1 MFKDVYQKNRK
12 TKVLY
17 TCENCK
23 FVTSDKAGFNRHLLT
38 LKHQKTVNVYQKTEK
53 TGKIIECECGKIYSH
68 KQTLYVH
75 KKKCNYKIE
84 NSNIKE
90 VQNEYKTII
99 CNMFDQ
105 LKDKNNQLQGQLNQ
119 NSLLQN
125 ALIEMIPKMGTTNIN
140 NGTINKLNVQ
150 LYLNENCKD
159 AMSISD
165 FVSGMSVEVSD
176 LLVTKEKGAIEGISA
191 ILINHLNK
199 LPMCQRPLWCS
210 DKKRK
215 RLFVKEAVWEED
227 TNNEKTKEAIYNI
240 SKVQTRNLTKYI
252 ADKPDWIKNDNH
264 KDEYMLI
271 IRSATETMQD
281 RTEKVIDKILNEIS
295 FTDNKKYI

>member
-1 MFKDVYQKNRK
+1 MKNVSEKNEKNEKKYDCINCDYKTYKKTDYTRHLSTVKHINMHNDVKCLQKN
-12 TKVLY
+12 
-17 TCENCK
+17 
-23 FVTSDKAGFNRHLLT
+23 
-38 LKHQKTVNVYQKTEK
+38 EK
-53 TGKIIECECGKIYSH
+53 SFECECGKFYSSR
-68 KQTLYVH
+68 QTLYVH
-75 KKKCNYKIE
+75 KKKCNKKLE
-84 NSNIKE
+84 DVCESKSEKSNEALILKLLA
-90 VQNEYKTII
+90 QNA
-99 CNMFDQ
+99 
-105 LKDKNNQLQGQLNQ
+105 LLQ
-119 NSLLQN
+119 NSLL
-125 ALIEMIPKMGTTNIN
+125 EMIPKLGTTNIN
-140 NGTINKLNVQ
+140 NGIITTNVNVQ

-191 ILINHLNK
+191 LLINHLNK

-227 TNNEKTKEAIYNI
+227 TNNVKTKEAIYNI

-252 ADKPDWIKNDNH
+252 ADKPDWINNDNH

>member
-1 MFKDVYQKNRK
+1 MKNVSEKNEKNEKKYDCINCDYKTYKKTDYTRHLSTVKHINMHNDVKCLQKN
-12 TKVLY
+12 
-17 TCENCK
+17 
-23 FVTSDKAGFNRHLLT
+23 
-38 LKHQKTVNVYQKTEK
+38 EK
-53 TGKIIECECGKIYSH
+53 SFECECGKFYSSR
-68 KQTLYVH
+68 QTLYVH
-75 KKKCNYKIE
+75 KKKCNKKLE
-84 NSNIKE
+84 DVCESKSEKSNEALILKLLA
-90 VQNEYKTII
+90 QNA
-99 CNMFDQ
+99 
-105 LKDKNNQLQGQLNQ
+105 LLQ
-119 NSLLQN
+119 NSLL
-125 ALIEMIPKMGTTNIN
+125 EMIPKLGTTNIN
-140 NGTINKLNVQ
+140 NGIITTNVNVQ

-176 LLVTKEKGAIEGISA
+176 LLLTKEKGAIEGISA
-191 ILINHLNK
+191 LLINHLNK

-227 TNNEKTKEAIYNI
+227 TNNVKTKEAIYNI

-252 ADKPDWIKNDNH
+252 ADKPDWINNDNH